1 VREARIAPNKIF
13 NKQGSF
19 RQNIHPM
26 TRFIHDQFAK
36 DYLEKLLTPYGVV
49 QAPRR
54 VAGEVR
60 EIDVWFAPNSQQ
72 NSPPEDLGLLG
83 RLATSISIFE
93 PYRNAASD
101 EEIGDCLL
109 KILEVRGELRREANR
124 NNSRLQESD
133 LAKLWIITPTASN
146 NLLSQFGA
154 IPNQDW
160 VTGIYFMPSYFRSA
174 IIAVHQLPLTTDTLW
189 LRILGKGNVQKQAI
203 DDLEKLPVNNP
214 YRAAALE
221 LLYNLQRNLQAN
233 QVQEEEDR
241 ELIMRLAPLY
251 QQDREQAMQEGER
264 LVVENLLRVRFGSL
278 DAELSS
284 VIERLLSLPPE
295 EFTPLLLQL
304 SREELLARFA
314 QQNS

>member
-1 VREARIAPNKIF
+1 
-13 NKQGSF
+13 
-19 RQNIHPM
+19 M

-54 VAGEVR
+54 VSGEVR
-60 EIDVWFAPNSQQ
+60 EIDVFFAPSQQ
-72 NSPPEDLGLLG
+72 PNYPPEALGILG

-93 PYRNAASD
+93 PFRNAASD
-101 EEIGDCLL
+101 DEIGDCLL
-109 KILEVRGELRREANR
+109 KLLEVRGELRREANR
-124 NNSRLQESD
+124 NNTELKRSD
-133 LAKLWIITPTASN
+133 LPKLWVITPTASN
-146 NLLSQFGA
+146 NMLSEFNA
-154 IPNQDW
+154 IPDENW
-160 VTGIYFMPSYFRSA
+160 WPEVYFMASYFRSA
-174 IIAVHQLPLTTDTLW
+174 IIAVHQLPRTPDTLT

-203 DDLEKLPVNNP
+203 DEFVALPINHP
-214 YRAAALE
+214 FRAAALE

-233 QVQEEEDR
+233 QVQDEEER

-251 QQDREQAMQEGER
+251 QQDREQAMQEGRQEGER

-278 DAELSS
+278 DAELSAT
-284 VIERLLSLPPE
+284 IDRLLSLPPE

-314 QQNS
+314 QQNL